1 MEVEA
6 AGSETLVRKPEAVV
20 KRRRGKGYSFQ
31 VKLENVKFAFDEKSA
46 SALEL
51 DPEMS
56 AVERAERDLR
66 ERVLSPVRFAE
77 SDGTRHQV
85 LEWDPTPVAYSGF
98 MGCVTHSMRCRWPVP
113 VHDPIVSASLPA
125 RPSFHL
131 DRSPERRSRLI
142 AHSYR
147 WKAKGRGATHGSGPL
162 SRLSSMQAVRLH
174 LTPA

>member
-1 MEVEA
+1 LVRRDRIRVEA
-6 AGSETLVRKPEAVV
+6 IGGKTLVRKPEALVE
-20 KRRRGKGYSFQ
+20 RRRGERYLFQ
-31 VKLENVKFAFDEKSA
+31 VKLENVKFAFDGEAA

-98 MGCVTHSMRCRWPVP
+98 MGCVTHSMRCRWTVP

-147 WKAKGRGATHGSGPL
+147 
-162 SRLSSMQAVRLH
+162 
-174 LTPA
+174 

>member
-1 MEVEA
+1 MQVEA
-6 AGSETLVRKPEAVV
+6 AGGETLVRKPEALVE
-20 KRRRGKGYSFQ
+20 RRRGERYLFQ
-31 VKLENVKFAFDEKSA
+31 VKLENVKFAFDGEAA

-98 MGCVTHSMRCRWPVP
+98 MGCVTHSMRCRWTVP

-147 WKAKGRGATHGSGPL
+147 
-162 SRLSSMQAVRLH
+162 
-174 LTPA
+174 